1 MFQSSCSQNWVEL
14 EDYCQ
19 EILCELDNPY
29 KTRRLG
35 MDCRDP
41 GSQGCVRTHPAAWMP
56 AIHAGMTMIC
66 IFMFCRRA
74 QEPGSLRG
82 EG

>member
-1 MFQSSCSQNWVEL
+1 MFQSSSSQNWVEL

-41 GSQGCVRTHPAAWMP
+41 GSQECVRTHPAGLD
-56 AIHAGMTMIC
+56 AGHP
-66 IFMFCRRA
+66 CRHDDD
-74 QEPGSLRG
+74 LHFHVL
-82 EG
+82 